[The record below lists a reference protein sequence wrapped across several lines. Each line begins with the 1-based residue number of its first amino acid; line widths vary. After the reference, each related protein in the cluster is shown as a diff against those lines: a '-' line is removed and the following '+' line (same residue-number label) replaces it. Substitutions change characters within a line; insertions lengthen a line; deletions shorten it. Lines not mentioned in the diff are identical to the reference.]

1 MQLNND
7 PLQCGRCLDL
17 GGVDGRLMAL
27 GSGHIGPG
35 AERNLQAT
43 TQEPGTEAWL
53 LSSSGKDIASC
64 RYLRVGQGFVCA
76 CDGGSNQDKEN
87 WQGWRW

>member
-27 GSGHIGPG
+27 GCGH
-35 AERNLQAT
+35 N
-43 TQEPGTEAWL
+43 
-53 LSSSGKDIASC
+53 
-64 RYLRVGQGFVCA
+64 
-76 CDGGSNQDKEN
+76 
-87 WQGWRW
+87 